1 MTRIISGSARGRR
14 LTIPATGTRP
24 TSDRVREA
32 MFASIEARLASEGR
46 SWNHVA
52 VCDLW
57 SGSGAI
63 ALEAWSRGAA
73 RVLAVE
79 SALAAFRTI
88 EANIQQLGAEP
99 VTALR
104 ADVERALKSAPP
116 GGAFDVVIADPPY
129 GEDAARVAQVFGN
142 GLTAGWFAAEAIVV
156 VERNKRGE
164 SPFPSAVETTDERIY
179 GDTALW
185 YGRVIDGR
193 EELPR

>member
-1 MTRIISGSARGRR
+1 MTRIIAGTARGRR
-14 LTIPATGTRP
+14 LTIPASGTRP

-32 MFASIEARLASEGR
+32 MFASIEARLVAEGR
-46 SWNHVA
+46 SWGQVA

-63 ALEAWSRGAA
+63 ALEAWSRGAT
-73 RVLAVE
+73 RVLAVDR
-79 SALAAFRTI
+79 ALGAVRAI
-88 EANIQQLGAEP
+88 EANIAQLNAQGVA
-99 VTALR
+99 VLR
-104 ADVERALKSAPP
+104 AEAGRALMSAPP

-129 GEDAARVAQVFGN
+129 DDDATNVEQVLTS
-142 GLTAGWFAAEAIVV
+142 GLAAGWFAADAIVV
-156 VERNKRGE
+156 VERDKRGE
-164 SPFPSAVETTDERIY
+164 CPFPRSIETTDERTY